1 MTPPQQVEALAVR
14 IAFIFGSIPT
24 RNDRETDLRRAVIDK
39 KDWLG
44 QEAESVKAALDRRH
58 PGSAVSVH
66 IMYTISGHA
75 VGDTGVEWFATRPM
89 WPMTRRS
96 FYQGKQWSRAFLHK
110 ILDWKPDLIHW
121 QMNSYAYTF
130 HLAARAFVKRGIPY
144 VYQHHGPH
152 LARKGYIRKLL
163 QYPNKQAERGIYLTK
178 YHEEMYREGLGLDPA
193 RSRIIRVGYDE
204 RFQPLDRAK
213 CREKTGFKGKPIL
226 FWAAG
231 LTKRKD
237 PLTVLRAYEKV
248 APEFPESHFYMAGSG
263 LIEHEVKALVA
274 ASPTLTRHVTLLGYV
289 NNALLPEMEN
299 ASDIYVMGSHGEGF
313 CVSSMEA
320 MACGLFPVLTT
331 VPCFVEQTDS
341 GRLGQLFEAGNVE
354 QCAQC
359 LRKAIGDVEYR
370 EQVRRELPETVRTLT
385 WSFVA
390 DQLVDLYEEVLA
402 GRNRM

>member
-1 MTPPQQVEALAVR
+1 MR

-24 RNDRETDLRRAVIDK
+24 RNDRETDLRRAVVDK

-66 IMYTISGHA
+66 IMYTRSGHA
-75 VGDTGVEWFATRPM
+75 MGDGVEWFATKPM

-96 FYQGKQWSRAFLHK
+96 FYQGKQWSRAFMGK
-110 ILDWKPDLIHW
+110 ILDWRPDLVHW

-130 HLAARAFVKRGIPY
+130 HLAARSLVRHGIPY

-152 LARKGYIRKLL
+152 LARKGYIRKIL
-163 QYPNKQAERGIYLTK
+163 QYPNRMARRGIYLTK
-178 YHEEMYREGLGLDPA
+178 YHEEMYRTGLGLDPA
-193 RSRIIRVGYDE
+193 KNRIIRVGYDE
-204 RFQPLDRAK
+204 RFRPLDRAA
-213 CREKTGFKGKPIL
+213 CRDKTGFTGTPTL

-237 PLTVLRAYEKV
+237 PLTVLRAYERV
-248 APEFPESHFYMAGSG
+248 APEFPQSHFYVAGSG
-263 LIEHEVKALVA
+263 LIEHEVKALVKG
-274 ASPTLTRHVTLLGYV
+274 SGILTRHVTLLGYV
-289 NNALLPEMEN
+289 NNLLLPEMEN
-299 ASDIYVMGSHGEGF
+299 AADIYVLGSHGEGF

-331 VPCFVEQTDS
+331 VPCFVEQTAS
-341 GRLGQLFEAGNVE
+341 GRLGALFDAGNVE
-354 QCAQC
+354 QCTQC

-370 EQVRRELPETVRTLT
+370 QSVRRELPETVRTLT
-385 WSFVA
+385 WTYA
-390 DQLVDLYEEVLA
+390 ANQLVDLYEEVL
-402 GRNRM
+402 GEKH